1 MFNFKVERDT
11 NTRIL
16 LVQACGISEQALGG
30 TDGLRKGILQKKRDN
45 LRRQKKNFFNWGV
58 NLIKLSQV

>member
-16 LVQACGISEQALGG
+16 PVQACGISEQALGG
-30 TDGLRKGILQKKRDN
+30 TDGPRKGILQKKRDN
-45 LRRQKKNFFNWGV
+45 LRRQRKNFFH
-58 NLIKLSQV
+58 

>member
-45 LRRQKKNFFNWGV
+45 LRRQKKNFFN
-58 NLIKLSQV
+58 

>member
-30 TDGLRKGILQKKRDN
+30 TDGLRKDILQKKRDN
-45 LRRQKKNFFNWGV
+45 LRRQKKNFFN
-58 NLIKLSQV
+58 

>member
-16 LVQACGISEQALGG
+16 SVQACGISEQALGG
-30 TDGLRKGILQKKRDN
+30 TDGPRKGILQKKTR
-45 LRRQKKNFFNWGV
+45 
-58 NLIKLSQV
+58 